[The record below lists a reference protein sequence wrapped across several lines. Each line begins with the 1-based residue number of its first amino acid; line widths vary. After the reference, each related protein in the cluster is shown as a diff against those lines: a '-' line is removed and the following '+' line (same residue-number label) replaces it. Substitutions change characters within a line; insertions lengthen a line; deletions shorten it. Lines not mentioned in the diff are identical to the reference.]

1 MEMQIVLEPAMSCLL
16 SARMEAT
23 LKSQIKEYINIML
36 LQAQMDG
43 AGPCGAGFPPT
54 CLIHLEFAFVVAQYP
69 SRKNIRNKQKSY
81 TLLEKP
87 GAAY

>member
-1 MEMQIVLEPAMSCLL
+1 MSCTL

-23 LKSQIKEYINIML
+23 LKSQINEYFNIMPL
-36 LQAQMDG
+36 HAQMDG
-43 AGPCGAGFPPT
+43 AGLCGAGFPPA
-54 CLIHLEFAFVVAQYP
+54 CHIHLEFAVVVVQYP